1 MKQDAVTSLLQSTL
15 KKKMKKVT
23 KQKLKVVSSL
33 ELHADYYSLV
43 YFGFWL
49 DSDEEE
55 LSSYKQTENN
65 YKNIIIEKKQ
75 SDSSS
80 SDSQPDDGQDI
91 EIGGNQSDG
100 QKGSDN
106 DESEVG
112 KDWIL

>member
-1 MKQDAVTSLLQSTL
+1 
-15 KKKMKKVT
+15 MKKVT

-55 LSSYKQTENN
+55 LSSYKQIDNH
-65 YKNIIIEKKQ
+65 KKVISEKKQ

-80 SDSQPDDGQDI
+80 SDSRPDEDI
-91 EIGGNQSDG
+91 ETG
-100 QKGSDN
+100 
-106 DESEVG
+106 
-112 KDWIL
+112 L